1 MRQLRDRVAV
11 VTGASTGIGR
21 AVARSFANEGMRLV
35 LASQNA
41 DRLAQAVDE
50 LRADGFP
57 VIGVPTDVGDES
69 QVQALADAT
78 LNEYGVVHVLVNN
91 AGVFAPGYLWDIST
105 EDWKWVVDVNLWG
118 PIHAIRAFVP
128 HLLKQDEGHVVN
140 VSSAGGLMP
149 AGVHGPYCTTKHGV
163 VGLSKALRADLA
175 IKGADIG
182 VTLVCPGAVKT
193 PITSQIQTTGP
204 GGVPRGTVD
213 LPPEVD
219 AAFGSILTYTDAG
232 IPASDVGDMVV
243 EAIRENHFWLLPNAE
258 VFFPIFDKQLED
270 LKAGL

>member
-1 MRQLRDRVAV
+1 MKQLQGRVAV

-41 DRLAQAVDE
+41 ERLAHAVDE

-69 QVQALADAT
+69 QVQALAGAA
-78 LNEYGVVHVLVNN
+78 LSEYGAVHVLVNN

-128 HLLKQDEGHVVN
+128 HLLTQDEGHVVN

-175 IKGADIG
+175 IKGANIG

-243 EAIRENHFWLLPNAE
+243 EAVRENHFWLLPNAE
-258 VFFPIFDKQLED
+258 VFLPIFDKQLED